1 MPRKVYI
8 AKYSGKVYNT
18 REEAIKDNA
27 DFLRKPLNRFDYK
40 SKNYPKYKDFEI
52 PFIKSKRLK
61 LTNAGLAT
69 GAIISENLLDTIA
82 KYAEIE
88 HLPIKMALG
97 LVTKESTLGNPTDD
111 KTLYKLIS
119 ADKLN
124 ASGRGRTGQHIN
136 NTGASLNARKLVNY
150 YKDTWNPYE
159 TAINYAEKRAQ
170 KLISEPDPM
179 IRDIKGNII
188 GTRFYHDD
196 PDYENYKKEK
206 FAAQK
211 KFNHV
216 VDSLLQGGERYA
228 DKLAEKNKQTI
239 TGNVLQAAFRDF
251 KNNPN
256 GYNPGQSNYSQLV
269 NKRGNEVWGSPEVQ
283 NWYRRRLSTNG
294 KLSE

>member
-1 MPRKVYI
+1 M
-8 AKYSGKVYNT
+8 
-18 REEAIKDNA
+18 
-27 DFLRKPLNRFDYK
+27 
-40 SKNYPKYKDFEI
+40 
-52 PFIKSKRLK
+52 
-61 LTNAGLAT
+61 
-69 GAIISENLLDTIA
+69 
-82 KYAEIE
+82 
-88 HLPIKMALG
+88 
-97 LVTKESTLGNPTDD
+97 
-111 KTLYKLIS
+111 S
-119 ADKLN
+119 ADKLDAN
-124 ASGRGRTGQHIN
+124 ERGRTGQHIN
-136 NTGASLNARKLVNY
+136 NTGASLNARELVNY

-159 TAINYAEKRAQ
+159 TAINYAEKRAE
-170 KLISEPDPM
+170 KLVSRPDPM
-179 IRDIKGNII
+179 LRDNKGNII

-196 PDYENYKKEK
+196 SDYENYKKEELV
-206 FAAQK
+206 AQK

-256 GYNPGQSNYSQLV
+256 GYNPGQSNYPQLV